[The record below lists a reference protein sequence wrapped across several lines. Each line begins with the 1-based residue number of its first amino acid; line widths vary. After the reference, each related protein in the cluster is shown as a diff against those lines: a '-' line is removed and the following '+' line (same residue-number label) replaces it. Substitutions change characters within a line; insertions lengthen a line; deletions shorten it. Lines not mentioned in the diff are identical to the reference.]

1 MNKVTAGQLK
11 RMVSIDFVEGTIL
24 RPILGAVMERLPQVR
39 LETFPPE
46 EKGHQVNV
54 LITAFG
60 RAEEQAYFLDEAEET
75 LQDELDS
82 LGLKIALHLNDD
94 DWGTE

>member
-1 MNKVTAGQLK
+1 MNQMTTEQSQ
-11 RMVSIDFVEGTIL
+11 RMVSVDFVEGTTL
-24 RPILGAVMERLPQVR
+24 RPILSAVMERLPQVR
-39 LETFPPE
+39 LESLPPE
-46 EKGHQVNV
+46 ENGNQVIV

-60 RAEEQAYFLDEAEET
+60 RPEELKFFLDEAEET
-75 LQDELDS
+75 FQDELDI

>member
-1 MNKVTAGQLK
+1 MTTQSQ
-11 RMVSIDFVEGTIL
+11 RMVSVDFVEETAL

-39 LETFPPE
+39 LESLPPDE
-46 EKGHQVNV
+46 NGNQVTV
-54 LITAFG
+54 LITASG
-60 RAEEQAYFLDEAEET
+60 RPEELSSYLDEAEET

-82 LGLKIALHLNDD
+82 LGLKIALHQNDD

>member
-1 MNKVTAGQLK
+1 MTTQSQ
-11 RMVSIDFVEGTIL
+11 RMVSVDFVEETAL

-39 LETFPPE
+39 LESLPPDE
-46 EKGHQVNV
+46 NGNQVTV
-54 LITAFG
+54 LITASG
-60 RAEEQAYFLDEAEET
+60 RPEELSYYLDEAEET

-82 LGLKIALHLNDD
+82 LGLKIALHQNDD

>member
-1 MNKVTAGQLK
+1 MDQLK
-11 RMVSIDFVEGTIL
+11 RMISVDFVEETAL

-39 LETFPPE
+39 LESLPPD
-46 EKGHQVNV
+46 EKGNQVTV
-54 LITAFG
+54 LITASG
-60 RAEEQAYFLDEAEET
+60 RPEELSYFLDEAEET

-82 LGLKIALHLNDD
+82 LGLKIALHQNDD

>member
-1 MNKVTAGQLK
+1 
-11 RMVSIDFVEGTIL
+11 MVSVDFVEGTIL

-39 LETFPPE
+39 LESFPPE
-46 EKGHQVNV
+46 ENGNQVTV

-60 RAEEQAYFLDEAEET
+60 RPEELGFFLDEAEEIF
-75 LQDELDS
+75 QDELDS

>member
-1 MNKVTAGQLK
+1 
-11 RMVSIDFVEGTIL
+11 MVSVDFVKMATL
-24 RPILGAVMERLPQVR
+24 SPILDQVMARLPQVR
-39 LETFPPE
+39 LESFPPE
-46 EKGHQVNV
+46 ENGNQVTV

-60 RAEEQAYFLDEAEET
+60 RPEELGFFLDEAEEIF
-75 LQDELDS
+75 QDELDS